1 MQYYINDMQYLQHLQ
16 YMSGNSC
23 VAVPP
28 QSLQEVVP
36 DENFTFLLLQH
47 LVRMFQRLMVN
58 YVLLD
63 LIQQIDLDQLPA
75 LRASNDR
82 E

>member
-1 MQYYINDMQYLQHLQ
+1 MQYLQHLQ

-63 LIQQIDLDQLPA
+63 LIQQIDLGPQLRPDKA
-75 LRASNDR
+75 ASMAVSR
-82 E
+82 SE